1 MTDMLTVTLN
11 PAVDISTSVHRIV
24 DTHKLRCEAAQRD
37 PGGGGINVA
46 RVLHRLGARCVA
58 LFLAGGDHGRTLCR
72 LLAAE
77 GMDTRCVEIAGETR
91 ENFSVVESSSGLEY
105 RFVLPGPYVME
116 SEWDACLRSLV
127 LNLGTARFLVLS
139 GSLPRGVPVDAY
151 AQLARAAVAV
161 RPNIRVAV
169 DASGPALAA
178 VLDTGLV
185 DIVKPSLNELREL
198 TGSPLPDADSQ
209 ADAARALIAD
219 GKARMVALTLAEN
232 GALLATRD
240 ETYCMP
246 ALKTEVRSAIGA
258 GDSFLAGMLWA
269 LDQGAVPREALGYGT
284 AAAAATMKQPGTR
297 LCDARDVV
305 HAYVTGESP
314 VAAHAARSG
323 NTVTVPGDEKRVMFS
338 PRHG

>member
-24 DTHKLRCEAAQRD
+24 DTHKLRCAAAQRD

-46 RVLHRLGARCVA
+46 RVLHRLGARCAA
-58 LFLAGGDHGRTLCR
+58 LFLAGGEHGRTLCS

-77 GMDTRCVEIAGETR
+77 GLDVRRVEIAGETR

-105 RFVLPGPYVME
+105 RFVLPGPYVTAN
-116 SEWDACLRSLV
+116 EWDACLRSV
-127 LNLGTARFLVLS
+127 KADVEGARFLVLS
-139 GSLPRGVPVDAY
+139 GSLPRGVPADAY
-151 AQLARAAVAV
+151 VQLACAARAV
-161 RPNIRVAV
+161 RPNICVAV

-178 VLDTGLV
+178 VLDSGFV

-198 TGSPLPDADSQ
+198 TGLPLPDAESQ
-209 ADAARALIAD
+209 ADAAHALIAD
-219 GKARMVALTLAEN
+219 GRARMVALTLAEN

-240 ETYCMP
+240 ETYLMP
-246 ALKTEVRSAIGA
+246 ALQTEVRGAIGA

-269 LDQGAVPREALGYGT
+269 LDHGAVPREALGYGT

-305 HAYVTGESP
+305 RAYVTGDSP
-314 VAAHAARSG
+314 IAATTCGSTSRLPSHTSA
-323 NTVTVPGDEKRVMFS
+323 
-338 PRHG
+338 